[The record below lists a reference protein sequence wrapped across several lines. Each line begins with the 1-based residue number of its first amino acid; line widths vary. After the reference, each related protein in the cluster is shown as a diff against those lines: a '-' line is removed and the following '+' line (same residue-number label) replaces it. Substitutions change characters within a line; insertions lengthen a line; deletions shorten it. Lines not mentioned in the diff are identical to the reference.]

1 MKNAQT
7 LLNGY
12 VTPQGLPFDYVEGE
26 ELLVD
31 SFNYTSLSRK
41 VSYVAF
47 VTNKRIIL
55 KQTKTGLSI
64 NANGGIGE
72 AFHADMRFIWFK
84 NAKYLRYEKGKLVVG
99 GSIVDFSEEGD
110 TDDYDYALIATGFGG
125 MTYNGNAPKLLSDLN
140 AAFKKVCAEY
150 NISYKSFNPGDTT
163 STPQED
169 KFYMNKFWGWRKV
182 LLGALLVPAA
192 AFVGFAGYTIANMDW
207 DTETQT
213 QAQVEQIKVAPEPEV
228 TPDQYFTPQQIA
240 SATREEEF
248 NCWFPRK
255 GDPSILDGE
264 VCDIDL
270 NTDQDVSYYEVVK
283 ANGDK
288 LDVLLDNNSV
298 AHFRLN
304 GGPAVRAVWE
314 VDEDGDAVVFSPDP
328 AYEFAFSF

>member
-12 VTPQGLPFDYVEGE
+12 VTRKGLPFEYVEGE

-31 SFNYTSLSRK
+31 SFNYTSNSRR

-55 KQTKTGLSI
+55 KQTQSGVSF
-64 NANGGIGE
+64 NANGWIGE
-72 AFHADMRFIWFK
+72 ACHADMRFVWFK
-84 NAKYLRYEKGKLVVG
+84 DAKYIGFKPGTLIIG
-99 GSIVDFSEEGD
+99 GTIVDFSEEEKSN
-110 TDDYDYALIATGFGG
+110 DYDHALILPGFGG
-125 MTYNGNAPKLLSDLN
+125 LSYGTDNNRLSIDLN
-140 AAFKKVCAEY
+140 DALKKVCAEY
-150 NISYKSFNPGDTT
+150 KISYKGPTPGDTT
-163 STPQED
+163 STPKED
-169 KFYMNKFWGWRKV
+169 KFYSNKYWGWRK
-182 LLGALLVPAA
+182 LALGAVVVPAV

-207 DTETQT
+207 ETETQT

-240 SATREEEF
+240 SAAREEEF